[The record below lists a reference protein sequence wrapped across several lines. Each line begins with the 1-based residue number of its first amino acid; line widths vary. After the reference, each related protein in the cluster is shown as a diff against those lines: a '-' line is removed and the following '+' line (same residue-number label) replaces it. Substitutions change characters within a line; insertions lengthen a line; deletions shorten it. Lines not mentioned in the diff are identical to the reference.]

1 MDALSNIL
9 ISKIMIEI
17 IIIGFDRLNGL
28 IFPQWCV
35 NSVWSRGLG
44 ENQLSKSPGS
54 IPRAVIFVLFFYI
67 LYFIFLTH
75 LDIYFIID
83 VLQWMPWAIF

>member
-28 IFPQWCV
+28 IFSQCCV
-35 NSVWSRGLG
+35 NSVWPRGLP
-44 ENQLSKSPGS
+44 ENQLSESPGS
-54 IPRAVIFVLFFYI
+54 IPRAVIFVFF
-67 LYFIFLTH
+67 F
-75 LDIYFIID
+75 
-83 VLQWMPWAIF
+83 